1 MIIFWWDL
9 RPSRILHSITG
20 CLLHNF
26 VILCSNLILK
36 GSFTI
41 KDEAPYTILKHWAMN
56 TQWQIAISRKNWV
69 LSCTA
74 LKVWKLTKYIYIF
87 LIITDGSFCS
97 STPEQMTSVP
107 ILDYVCSV
115 KTNKIQ
121 GSYGQLLW
129 SRSLM
134 HDTKILFVTTLHSTP
149 AN

>member
-1 MIIFWWDL
+1 MIIYWWDL

-20 CLLHNF
+20 CLLRNV
-26 VILCSNLILK
+26 VILRSNLVLK
-36 GSFTI
+36 GPFTI
-41 KDEAPYTILKHWAMN
+41 KDEASYTTLKQWAMN
-56 TQWQIAISRKNWV
+56 TQWQSAISRKNWV

-74 LKVWKLTKYIYIF
+74 LKTWKLTKYFF
-87 LIITDGSFCS
+87 LIITGGSACS
-97 STPEQMTSVP
+97 SKPEQMISGP
-107 ILDYVCSV
+107 ILDYVCYV

-149 AN
+149 AI